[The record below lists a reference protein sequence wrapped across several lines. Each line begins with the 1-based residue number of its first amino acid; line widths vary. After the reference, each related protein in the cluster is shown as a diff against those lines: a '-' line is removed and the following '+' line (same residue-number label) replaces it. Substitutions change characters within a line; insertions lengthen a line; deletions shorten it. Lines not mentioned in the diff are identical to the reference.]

1 MAVTTWMAC
10 DGCGSLVYGKR
21 FARELNVCPECG
33 HHSRLGAPERL
44 AQLLDAGS
52 AELLPVAPT
61 LVDPLEFVDDRPY
74 TERLAQARER
84 TGLEDAVLCAR
95 GRILGVDVVV
105 AAMDFRFLG
114 GSMGVAVGEA
124 ITGAAD
130 AAARDRVPLI
140 LVTASGGARMQ
151 EGIWSL
157 LQMAKT
163 SQALAELDALGVP
176 TISVI
181 TDPTYAGVAASFAT
195 LTDVIIAEP
204 GARMGFTGPRVIME
218 TIGERLP
225 EGFQTAETL
234 LRCGLIDA
242 IRPRGELRVTLAGL
256 LNQRRSVPAAW
267 SAGAL
272 IRRIEELPAR
282 DAWQVVRQARDPG
295 RPTALDYIAQIVD
308 GFCELRGDRAT
319 GDCPAILGGVGRL
332 EGRPIMII
340 AHQKGHTTAELIAR
354 DYGMAGPDGYRKAA
368 RLMRLAEKWRLPV
381 ITLID
386 TPGAHPGVAAEE
398 GGQAIAIAESVR
410 LMSQLRTPT
419 VAVVTG
425 EGGSGGALALAMAD
439 RVLCL
444 AGAVYSVI
452 SPEGCAAILWRDRA
466 HAPRAAAALRVDARE
481 LLRMRVVD
489 GVIPEPAGGAHSD
502 PLLAAELLRHGLRAA
517 FAEVAD
523 VPIDELLAARRQRYS
538 EIGRD
543 NHVRA

>member
-1 MAVTTWMAC
+1 MAVTWAAC

-21 FARELNVCPECG
+21 FARELGVCPECG
-33 HHSRLGAPERL
+33 HHSRLSAPERL
-44 AQLLDAGS
+44 AQLLDPGS
-52 AELLPVAPT
+52 AQRLAVAPT

-74 TERLAQARER
+74 LKRLGQARER
-84 TGLEDAVLCAR
+84 TGLQDAVVCAR
-95 GRILGVDVVV
+95 GRILGVEVVV
-105 AAMDFRFLG
+105 GAMDFRFLG

-124 ITGAAD
+124 IAGAAD
-130 AAARDRVPLI
+130 TAARDRVPLI
-140 LVTASGGARMQ
+140 LVTSSGGARMQ

-195 LTDVIIAEP
+195 LTDVIISEP

-218 TIGERLP
+218 TIGETLP

-242 IRPRGELRVTLAGL
+242 IRPRGELRATLAGL
-256 LNQRRSVPAAW
+256 LNRGRPARNAG
-267 SAGAL
+267 SGGAL
-272 IRRIEELPAR
+272 IRRVEELPAR
-282 DAWQVVRQARDPG
+282 DAWQVVRQARDSG
-295 RPTALDYIAQIVD
+295 RPTALDYIAQLVD
-308 GFCELRGDRAT
+308 GFCELHGDRAA
-319 GDCPAILGGVGRL
+319 GDCTAIVGGIGRV
-332 EGRPIMII
+332 EGRPTMII
-340 AHQKGHTTAELIAR
+340 ANQKGHTTSELIAR
-354 DYGMAGPDGYRKAA
+354 NHGMATPDGYRKAA
-368 RLMRLAEKWRLPV
+368 RLMRLAEKWGLPV

-398 GGQAIAIAESVR
+398 HGQAIAIAESVR

-425 EGGSGGALALAMAD
+425 EGGSGGALALAVAD

-481 LLRMRVVD
+481 LLGMGIVD
-489 GVIPEPAGGAHSD
+489 GVIPEPAGGAHND

-517 FAEVAD
+517 FAEVTG
-523 VPIDELLAARRQRYS
+523 VPIDELLAARRRRYR
-538 EIGRD
+538 EIGRE